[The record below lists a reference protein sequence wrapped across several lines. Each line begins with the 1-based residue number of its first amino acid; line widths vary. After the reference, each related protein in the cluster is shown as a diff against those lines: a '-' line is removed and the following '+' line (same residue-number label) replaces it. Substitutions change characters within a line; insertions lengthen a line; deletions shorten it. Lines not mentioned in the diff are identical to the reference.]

1 MLGGAKHESLHL
13 IDACV
18 ELYKG
23 SFVDDKRE
31 GFGKYC
37 HPDGYEYEGEWKN
50 NKRNGKGKR
59 KWPDGSTYEGECWV
73 VQSMKAC
80 T

>member
-31 GFGKYC
+31 GFGRYVALF
-37 HPDGYEYEGEWKN
+37 GFEYEGEWKDD
-50 NKRNGKGKR
+50 KANGKGR
-59 KWPDGSTYEGECWV
+59 KTWKGSSYELGGEMQDWH
-73 VQSMKAC
+73 ALD
-80 T
+80 